1 MLNVDV
7 LIECQCTGSKI
18 PEYLSEVIVAVQ
30 LQVVNPLLLITG
42 QKRQNCNAVSSVIKF
57 NC

>member
-30 LQVVNPLLLITG
+30 LQVVNPLITG
-42 QKRQNCNAVSSVIKF
+42 QKRQNCNAVSAVIKF